1 MNNHTKTTQPM
12 RIRNYLLIVAAT
24 SLFASCSTSEFM
36 MVSEGESFDALSKIT
51 DNEYPS
57 FDCHGGNM
65 GQNLVYTVREKDGSY
80 NIYMK
85 DNVLS
90 RATIQKTYGTGINVS
105 PAICDANG
113 KIAFQFYD
121 KNNFDIYYVDAKKG
135 KAITQVTYTDEN
147 EYNPAWSDDGTMIIF
162 EKGAPPRSFIQA
174 KDKNNKSLQ
183 YSLVQVTKNQ
193 LWLKNL
199 QTGELKMLGEGS
211 FPSISPDGKWIAFI
225 KYDLNKQKTAEV
237 GTLWI
242 MTIDGDSPRQLTTPD
257 LGYATRPNWSP
268 DGTKLVFQ
276 LTKKNKQDFD
286 IYTIDI
292 NGENLRQH
300 TTNPAN
306 DFSPYWSKD
315 NFIYFSSDRGA
326 KKGMF
331 QIWRF
336 KIEE

>member
-1 MNNHTKTTQPM
+1 
-12 RIRNYLLIVAAT
+12 
-24 SLFASCSTSEFM
+24 
-36 MVSEGESFDALSKIT
+36 
-51 DNEYPS
+51 
-57 FDCHGGNM
+57 
-65 GQNLVYTVREKDGSY
+65 
-80 NIYMK
+80 
-85 DNVLS
+85 
-90 RATIQKTYGTGINVS
+90 
-105 PAICDANG
+105 
-113 KIAFQFYD
+113 
-121 KNNFDIYYVDAKKG
+121 
-135 KAITQVTYTDEN
+135 
-147 EYNPAWSDDGTMIIF
+147 
-162 EKGAPPRSFIQA
+162 
-174 KDKNNKSLQ
+174 
-183 YSLVQVTKNQ
+183 
-193 LWLKNL
+193 
-199 QTGELKMLGEGS
+199 
-211 FPSISPDGKWIAFI
+211 
-225 KYDLNKQKTAEV
+225 
-237 GTLWI
+237 LWI